1 MKSTK
6 KRSAAKKEGS
16 AKKQAG
22 ENKSRPKK
30 ITAPPPVSAPAPV
43 TVAGGPDPK
52 LACPICAGK
61 ISVRVAFS
69 NIYCGYHLVPSC
81 PGKCEWPNEYRYD
94 LMRQITEL
102 HYEHP
107 ELFKTDEELTAESLA
122 ALKRRQGL

>member
-6 KRSAAKKEGS
+6 KSSAAKKEGPV
-16 AKKQAG
+16 KKKAG
-22 ENKSRPKK
+22 KNKTSRKK
-30 ITAPPPVSAPAPV
+30 TAAPLPVSAPAPV
-43 TVAGGPDPK
+43 AAAGGADHN
-52 LACPICAGK
+52 LVCPICAGK
-61 ISVRVAFS
+61 ISIRVAFS

-81 PGKCEWPNEYRYD
+81 PGKCEWPDEYRYD
-94 LMRQITEL
+94 LMRKITEL